1 MQQTSKH
8 GFLSSL
14 KATLSKSSPTVAKAT
29 RRILIFFSLS
39 VAIILS
45 SCMTVRE
52 GVEHYRANIHRVSLG
67 MSVEEFTAIFASTQR
82 EIGESNTRPTQRIS
96 RDGSIFD
103 TYFIRS
109 GWIPD
114 SETTDDELTPHVF
127 KDGKL
132 ISIGWEAVGGMKRT
146 SHDIA
151 REEAEIRKAEAS
163 ATKINQIIGNSN
175 KVQQSQNT
183 ETD

>member
-14 KATLSKSSPTVAKAT
+14 KSTLYKSSPIVAKGT
-29 RRILIFFSLS
+29 SKILILFSLL

-45 SCMTVRE
+45 SCMSVRE
-52 GVEHYRANIHRVSLG
+52 GVDHYRSNIHRVSLG
-67 MSVEEFTAIFASTQR
+67 MSVEEFSSIFDSTQR
-82 EIGESNTRPTQRIS
+82 EIGEFNTRPTQRIS
-96 RDGSIFD
+96 RDGSIYD
-103 TYFIRS
+103 TYYIRS

-132 ISIGWEAVGGMKRT
+132 ISIGWQAVGGMKRT
-146 SHDIA
+146 SRDIA

-163 ATKINQIIGNSN
+163 ATKINQVIDNSN

-183 ETD
+183 ETN